1 MEVPLAPVDAAS
13 GLAGQPLPAGS
24 TPAVALATAAL
35 LHYLGVNPGGGSRA
49 PSAAEGALHVARDVC
64 AQWLQTYAGLH
75 LAAPGSVTMHA
86 IATADPTDAADA
98 AALAPLATAR
108 ELGDAV
114 RAAQEAGTD
123 PGALQPGQVP
133 APAALL
139 GWLADWVGSVLPA
152 CAPLQGVRGVFDDE
166 VAPLLP
172 AASCLRPRGEVLAQA
187 QARGAGLTGQE
198 LARALSAVLDT
209 ALLWCEVPQGT
220 PTVPVPRQCP
230 FRGGSGFPVPPTA
243 LAAAAAAAAAV
254 DRELAQVP
262 VAVTVRLP
270 GVPPDH
276 IMAALLRG
284 AVMAVAHGPN
294 PGTFTVLVS
303 NSSDEAVLLK
313 SVAVSAAMTMVQ
325 AVLHQG
331 AVGTGAGTGAGAAV
345 TEQGHRSPGCER
357 GLVAALV
364 GLLPHAGVDVAYRAL
379 ADAFAALA

>member
-1 MEVPLAPVDAAS
+1 MAPVDAAS

-86 IATADPTDAADA
+86 IATADPTDAA
-98 AALAPLATAR
+98 ALAPLATAR

-114 RAAQEAGTD
+114 RAAQGADTD

-152 CAPLQGVRGVFDDE
+152 CAPLQGIRGVFDDE

-172 AASCLRPRGEVLAQA
+172 AAGCLRPRGEVLVQA

-243 LAAAAAAAAAV
+243 LSAAAAAVAGV

-303 NSSDEAVLLK
+303 NSSDEAVLLN

-331 AVGTGAGTGAGAAV
+331 DVGTGAGTGAGAAV